1 MDFDLMLC
9 FVMTQSSTAV
19 MMIVEVFDFK
29 VAMSLKK
36 YSPDKI
42 TTLTWS
48 LTIFVVT

>member
-1 MDFDLMLC
+1 MDFDLLLR

-29 VAMSLKK
+29 AAMSLKK
-36 YSPDKI
+36 YSQDKI
-42 TTLTWS
+42 MTLTCS